1 MTTMTTRVAQYA
13 ARSIEQLVDEISAL
27 HSQFDA
33 TAAESEELG
42 DAPQALVDLMRQ
54 IRVPMIK
61 APLEVGGD
69 RLLLADQCRYFTA
82 LSYSNPTAAWTGFNH
97 AGAAAAA
104 GSRLSDDGID
114 LLFGSDPSPFLAAV
128 AIPTGTFTRVDGGVL
143 MNGTWNYASG
153 VRHADWAML
162 TAIEAVEQ
170 PSVTLAVIRTADAT
184 VHGDWNV
191 MALKGT
197 GSVSITAKD
206 VFVPTALT
214 VDPMGPPKRG
224 GAIYGLNYPIFVAG
238 ENLGFTFGV
247 CNRFID
253 ELVVYA
259 RGKSRGFDGRLAD
272 RGAFQYELGKS
283 SQQLQAVQAHA
294 LATLATV
301 DDAMENDKE
310 FTARGEAAVAA
321 MTAYCTETAVSAIS
335 RLMSFAGAGAL
346 FNSSPLQRCL
356 RDAQGSAQHLVAS
369 NQSLDR
375 YGAVLLADK

>member
-104 GSRLSDDGID
+104 GSRLSDEGID

-128 AIPTGTFTRVDGGVL
+128 ALPTGTFTRVDGGVL

-170 PSVTLAVIRTADAT
+170 PTVTLAVIRTADAT

-214 VDPMGPPKRG
+214 VDPMEPPKRG

-321 MTAYCTETAVSAIS
+321 MTAYCTETAVSAVS

-346 FNSSPLQRCL
+346 FNSSPLQRCF

>member
-1 MTTMTTRVAQYA
+1 
-13 ARSIEQLVDEISAL
+13 
-27 HSQFDA
+27 
-33 TAAESEELG
+33 
-42 DAPQALVDLMRQ
+42 
-54 IRVPMIK
+54 MIK

-346 FNSSPLQRCL
+346 FNSSPLQRCF

>member
-1 MTTMTTRVAQYA
+1 MTTTTARAGRHVA
-13 ARSIEQLVDEISAL
+13 RPIGQLVSEIAEL

-42 DAPQALVDLMRQ
+42 DAPPALVDLMRQ

-104 GSRLSDDGID
+104 GSRLSDDGIE

-128 AIPTGTFTRVDGGVL
+128 ALPTGTFTRVDGGVL

-162 TAIEAVEQ
+162 TAIELSEQ
-170 PSVTLAVIRTADAT
+170 PSVTLAVIRTAEAT
-184 VHGDWNV
+184 VHGEWNV

-197 GSVSITAKD
+197 GSVSITAND

-214 VDPMGPPKRG
+214 VDPMLPPQRG
-224 GAIYGLNYPIFVAG
+224 GAIYGLNYTVFVAG
-238 ENLGFTFGV
+238 ENLGFTFGA
-247 CNRFID
+247 CTRFID
-253 ELVVYA
+253 ELVLYA

-272 RGAFQYELGKS
+272 RGAFQYELGRS
-283 SQQLQAVQAHA
+283 SQQLKAVQAHA
-294 LATLATV
+294 LATLAEV
-301 DDAMENDKE
+301 DAAMERGDE
-310 FTARGEAAVAA
+310 FSASDEAAVAA
-321 MTAYCTETAVSAIS
+321 MTAYCTETAVAAIS

-346 FNSSPLQRCL
+346 FNASPLQRCF

-369 NQSLDR
+369 NQSLDK
-375 YGAVLLADK
+375 YGAALLAER